1 MYWFRRQERMHTVEL
16 REQLEVS
23 EKLMREVS
31 KTWDEKLRE
40 TELVH
45 RERQEALTR
54 MGISVEAGGIGV
66 DKSRHYLVNLNQDP
80 ALNELLLYYLK
91 VSLLCSTR
99 LDSSPLSIFCF
110 HSHAH
115 IAIIRMTIIRD
126 DDN

>member
-1 MYWFRRQERMHTVEL
+1 MHTVEL

-91 VSLLCSTR
+91 VLCSALLYFAFTR
-99 LDSSPLSIFCF
+99 THILRSTISS
-110 HSHAH
+110 
-115 IAIIRMTIIRD
+115 R
-126 DDN
+126 

>member
-1 MYWFRRQERMHTVEL
+1 MEL
-16 REQLEVS
+16 KEQLEVS

-40 TELVH
+40 TEQMH

-91 VSLLCSTR
+91 ARMFTYHLLFHQNVKIM
-99 LDSSPLSIFCF
+99 LSC
-110 HSHAH
+110 
-115 IAIIRMTIIRD
+115 TTEYP
-126 DDN
+126 